1 MKVEEEQ
8 YEDDFEDDHTPQNE
22 RDRYEG
28 ASDPDSEFDENP
40 LEESNS

>member
-8 YEDDFEDDHTPQNE
+8 YEDDFEEDPAPQN
-22 RDRYEG
+22 DRYEDS
-28 ASDPDSEFDENP
+28 SDPDSEFDENP